1 MRLLTY
7 AYVAVF
13 ALMVLLYVLSVLGFF
28 VDPFVDP
35 GM

>member
-7 AYVAVF
+7 GYLAVF
-13 ALMVLLYVLSVLGFF
+13 ALMVLLFLLSLFGVFA
-28 VDPFVDP
+28 DPFVDP